1 MENGRLFRLMAKLGS
16 VGSRPN
22 HSGGGPNDHSYEN
35 GDRFLVRMFSNFLF
49 RQIDENG
56 QPWLQISHIVA
67 ALNKVSEFWEL
78 PLFLKSKKR
87 SAYFFS
93 SKFLIFSS
101 LKSSARISLFYFFYL
116 DSDNCYGISI
126 LSRPEIIL
134 TRKI

>member
-67 ALNKVSEFWEL
+67 GLNKVSEFLEL
-78 PLFLKSKKR
+78 PLFLKSKKDP
-87 SAYFFS
+87 
-93 SKFLIFSS
+93 LIFSVEN
-101 LKSSARISLFYFFYL
+101 F
-116 DSDNCYGISI
+116 
-126 LSRPEIIL
+126 
-134 TRKI
+134 

>member
-67 ALNKVSEFWEL
+67 ALNKVSEFLEL

-87 SAYFFS
+87 SAYFFQF
-93 SKFLIFSS
+93 KIFN
-101 LKSSARISLFYFFYL
+101 LFFF
-116 DSDNCYGISI
+116 
-126 LSRPEIIL
+126 EIVC
-134 TRKI
+134 

>member
-67 ALNKVSEFWEL
+67 ALNKVSEL
-78 PLFLKSKKR
+78 PCIHYQNKNNSNSIIHSIFPNTILKS
-87 SAYFFS
+87 F
-93 SKFLIFSS
+93 
-101 LKSSARISLFYFFYL
+101 
-116 DSDNCYGISI
+116 
-126 LSRPEIIL
+126 
-134 TRKI
+134 

>member
-67 ALNKVSEFWEL
+67 ALNKVSEFLEL
-78 PLFLKSKKR
+78 PLFLKSKKDPLI
-87 SAYFFS
+87 FFS